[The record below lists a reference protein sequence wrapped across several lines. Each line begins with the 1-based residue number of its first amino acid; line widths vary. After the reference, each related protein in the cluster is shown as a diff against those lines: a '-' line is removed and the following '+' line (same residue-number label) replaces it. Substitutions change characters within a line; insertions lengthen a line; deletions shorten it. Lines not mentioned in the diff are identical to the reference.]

1 MEPEIWGPSG
11 WTFLHTITLNYPD
24 NPTEED
30 KMNHKDF
37 FHNLKNV
44 IPCPNCKEHYNIN
57 LQKYPIDV
65 NLESKEKLVKWLIN
79 IHNEVN
85 IKNNKKIYS
94 YDEVIKLYDNMY
106 KGKNKVN
113 YNMILIIIVLV
124 LLCYFIYKGYIC
136 K

>member
-1 MEPEIWGPSG
+1 MEPEIWGPG
-11 WTFLHTITLNYPD
+11 AWTFLHTITLNYPN
-24 NPTEED
+24 NPSED
-30 KMNHKDF
+30 DKQNHKDF

-57 LQKYPIDV
+57 LQKYPIDI

-85 IKNNKKIYS
+85 IKNNKKVYS

-106 KGKNKVN
+106 KGRKVN

>member
-1 MEPEIWGPSG
+1 MEPEIWGSG
-11 WTFLHTITLNYPD
+11 AWTFLHTITLNYPE
-24 NPTEED
+24 NPSED
-30 KMNHKDF
+30 DKQNHKDF

-57 LQKYPIDV
+57 LQKFPIDV
-65 NLESKEKLVKWLIN
+65 HLESKEKLVKWLIN

-85 IKNNKKIYS
+85 IQNHKKVYS

-106 KGKNKVN
+106 KGNKIN
-113 YNMILIIIVLV
+113 YHMILIIIVLV
-124 LLCYFIYKGYIC
+124 VLCYFIYKGYIC